1 MKMEIEGLDSVFW
14 VGCALAAQRVCVLW
28 RGERATNPGRKHLA
42 DRTAP

>member
-14 VGCALAAQRVCVLW
+14 VGCALAAQRVGVLW
-28 RGERATNPGRKHLA
+28 RGERATYAERIHVA